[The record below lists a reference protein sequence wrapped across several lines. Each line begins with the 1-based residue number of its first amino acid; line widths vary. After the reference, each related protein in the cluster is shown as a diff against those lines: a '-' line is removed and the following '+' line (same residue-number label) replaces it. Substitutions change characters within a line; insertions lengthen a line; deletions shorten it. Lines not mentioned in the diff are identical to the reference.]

1 MRPKLLDLFCK
12 AGGASMGYHRAGFD
26 VTGVD
31 IEPQK
36 NYPFAFIQANALAY
50 VAAHGHEYDAIAA
63 SPPCQGYSVTRS
75 LYEAEH
81 DLLIPATRQALIA
94 SGRPY
99 IIENVEG
106 ARRHLI
112 GPVMLCGAS
121 FGLKV
126 YRHRLFECS
135 FFLLVPPHARHRE
148 KVLNRCWR
156 ADWDGFLTVTGGFN
170 STKAAAEKAMGIDW
184 MTKAELAQAIPPAYT
199 EHIGRQLLRAVEQE
213 RAA

>member
-1 MRPKLLDLFCK
+1 
-12 AGGASMGYHRAGFD
+12 MGYHRAGFD

-36 NYPFAFIQANALAY
+36 HYPFRFILSDALAY

-81 DLLIPATRQALIA
+81 DLLIPATRQALVA
-94 SGRPY
+94 TGKPY

-106 ARRHLI
+106 ARQDLI

-135 FFLLVPPHARHRE
+135 FFLLVPPHGKHRE

-156 ADWDGFLTVTGGFN
+156 PDWEGFLTVTGGFN

-199 EHIGRQLLRAVEQE
+199 EYLGRALMGVL
-213 RAA
+213 